1 MAESGLFEIMYSTRS
16 MRKLKTDPIPDE
28 IIYKILEAGTRAP
41 SGTNTQ
47 HWRFLVVKDP
57 EVKKKVQAIYQK
69 GWGEAKAMYDNRP
82 GPAHMEGHTF
92 RRLLDAA
99 THLAEHMA
107 EAPALIFACLKERPL
122 PPQLAA
128 KLARL
133 AGSSIYPAVQ
143 NILLTCRAL
152 GIGATLT
159 TVSSLY
165 EEDLKKVLGLP
176 DDVNTYAL
184 LPIGY
189 PLGKFGP
196 VNRLPVEEVT
206 CLDQW
211 GRTFKKPA

>member
-1 MAESGLFEIMYSTRS
+1 MAEAGLFDIMYSTRS

-28 IIYKILEAGTRAP
+28 VIYKILEAGTRAP

-47 HWRFLVVKDP
+47 HWRFVVVKDP
-57 EVKKKVQAIYQK
+57 EIKKKIQAIYQK

-82 GPAHMEGHTF
+82 GPEHMAAEKFG
-92 RRLLDAA
+92 RLLDAA
-99 THLAEHMA
+99 THLADHLA
-107 EAPALIFACLKERPL
+107 EAPALLFACLKERPL
-122 PPQLAA
+122 PPSLAPR
-128 KLARL
+128 LARL

-159 TVSSLY
+159 TVASLY
-165 EEDLKKVLGLP
+165 EAELKKVLGLP

-184 LPIGY
+184 IPIGY

-196 VNRLPVEEVT
+196 VSRLPVEEVT
-206 CLDQW
+206 CVDQW
-211 GRTFKKPA
+211 GKKFPKP